1 MPSEDCIGSVN
12 VYGIIESVIRFSDN
26 AILVS
31 LLTSGSIDI
40 ELFDK
45 QADEFERNYKAGDTV
60 CFSSLISSFDSY
72 RMDTDNWNLDN
83 GIED

>member
-1 MPSEDCIGSVN
+1 MPKEDFLGSVN
-12 VYGIIESVIRFSDN
+12 VYGVIENVIRFSDH

-31 LLTSGSIDI
+31 LLSSGSIDI

-45 QADEFERNYKAGDTV
+45 QADEFEKNYKAGDTV

-72 RMDTDNWNLDN
+72 RMDTDNWNLDSE
-83 GIED
+83 IED